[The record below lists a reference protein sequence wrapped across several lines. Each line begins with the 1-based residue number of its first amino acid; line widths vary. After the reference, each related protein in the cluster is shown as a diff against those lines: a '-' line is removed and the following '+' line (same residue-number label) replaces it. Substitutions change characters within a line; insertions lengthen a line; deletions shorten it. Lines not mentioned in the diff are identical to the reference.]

1 MTDTP
6 TSSELSADGRTTVD
20 AIADEDLERLALA
33 AHPSDHVPDDAVPWS
48 PTGRDPLIADWYMPA
63 PTATRRDLR
72 TRVVTAVVV
81 GSIVAINAAG
91 LCVTYGRVIL
101 G

>member
-1 MTDTP
+1 MTET
-6 TSSELSADGRTTVD
+6 RTTD
-20 AIADEDLERLALA
+20 EAITDEDLERLALEA
-33 AHPSDHVPDDAVPWS
+33 GPSEAVPDDAVPWS

-63 PTATRRDLR
+63 PTATRRDLK
-72 TRVVTAVVV
+72 TRVITGIVV

>member
-1 MTDTP
+1 MAAPEP
-6 TSSELSADGRTTVD
+6 TAPLDQAVEPVS
-20 AIADEDLERLALA
+20 DEELERQALA
-33 AHPSDHVPDDAVPWS
+33 ASRSDALPDDAVPWS

-72 TRVVTAVVV
+72 SRVVVAVIV
-81 GSIVAINAAG
+81 GSIIAINAAG

>member
-1 MTDTP
+1 
-6 TSSELSADGRTTVD
+6 
-20 AIADEDLERLALA
+20 
-33 AHPSDHVPDDAVPWS
+33 
-48 PTGRDPLIADWYMPA
+48 MPA
-63 PTATRRDLR
+63 PTATRRDLK

-91 LCVTYGRVIL
+91 LCVTYGRVVL

>member
-1 MTDTP
+1 MTDT
-6 TSSELSADGRTTVD
+6 TGTETIS
-20 AIADEDLERLALA
+20 DEDLERLALA
-33 AHPSDHVPDDAVPWS
+33 ASADAELPDDAVPWS
-48 PTGRDPLIADWYMPA
+48 PSGRDPLIADWYMPA
-63 PTATRRDLR
+63 PTATRRDLK

-91 LCVTYGRVIL
+91 LCVTYGRVVL